1 MKQTFGFDQ
10 VNLTTP
16 SWAKWFFRIVFLFNK
31 IIMAYIAATNLIS
44 PEAKYEITLFL
55 TLVIDPLAYG
65 FSKMFG
71 IKFEEKEEEPI
82 KIMSPD
88 PDPDPED
95 IGGGGIKNPPTKP

>member
-1 MKQTFGFDQ
+1 MEQKFGINQ
-10 VNLTTP
+10 VNSTTP

-31 IIMAYIAATNLIS
+31 IVMAYIAATNLIS

-71 IKFEEKEEEPI
+71 VTIEDKKA
-82 KIMSPD
+82 D
-88 PDPDPED
+88 VQAED
-95 IGGGGIKNPPTKP
+95 IGGGGIKNPPPPKP

>member
-1 MKQTFGFDQ
+1 MKQKFGINQ

-31 IIMAYIAATNLIS
+31 IVMAYIAATNLIS

-71 IKFEEKEEEPI
+71 VTIEDKKTVMDLPPNPEQEPPI
-82 KIMSPD
+82 A
-88 PDPDPED
+88 
-95 IGGGGIKNPPTKP
+95 GGGQPNPGTKP